1 MDEWSLR
8 QLCPYICIKNY
19 FVGKCCR
26 RCVSKHFYTT
36 ILLFQGSL
44 VVFPYQKAS
53 RFLLWSHALWFTG
66 MGRPCPRVSTT
77 KVGLRMIKI
86 LSILEWC
93 YRQTLVSTDITL
105 FIISFNLD
113 WSQVLDLVKQL
124 HGAASY
130 LVQLPTFR
138 VSVYFWW
145 NITIVFFKM
154 SWIAY
159 QNAGLANPYNYLK
172 KRHEATSRWHGSMP
186 LDFQCHTRGLPD
198 SRWQYNASLYTGGML
213 REFQLR
219 LVFLPVIVTREKEK
233 YTHLKANSVQF

>member
-8 QLCPYICIKNY
+8 QLCAYICIKNY

-53 RFLLWSHALWFTG
+53 RFPLWSHALWFTG
-66 MGRPCPRVSTT
+66 MGRPCPRVSTS

-86 LSILEWC
+86 LSILVWC
-93 YRQTLVSTDITL
+93 YRQTLVSTDITS

-130 LVQLPTFR
+130 LVQLLPSECLLLMKYHNCLF
-138 VSVYFWW
+138 
-145 NITIVFFKM
+145 
-154 SWIAY
+154 
-159 QNAGLANPYNYLK
+159 QNVLNRIS
-172 KRHEATSRWHGSMP
+172 KRWLGKP
-186 LDFQCHTRGLPD
+186 L
-198 SRWQYNASLYTGGML
+198 
-213 REFQLR
+213 
-219 LVFLPVIVTREKEK
+219 
-233 YTHLKANSVQF
+233 